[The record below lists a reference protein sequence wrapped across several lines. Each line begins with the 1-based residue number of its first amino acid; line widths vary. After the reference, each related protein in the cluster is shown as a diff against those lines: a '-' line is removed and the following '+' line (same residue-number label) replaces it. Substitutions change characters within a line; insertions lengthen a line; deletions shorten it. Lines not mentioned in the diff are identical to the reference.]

1 MGGDGTRSR
10 KYNFVKVFSDAQA
23 ISAGEWHSMVMKT
36 DGTVWATG
44 YNSNGQ
50 LGNGQLGN
58 GTLYLERKFTTVF
71 SDAQAI
77 SAGGGHSMV
86 LKTDGTVWATG
97 DNSFGQLGDG
107 TRSRKRN
114 FVKVF
119 SDAQA

>member
-23 ISAGEWHSMVMKT
+23 ISAGKWHSMVLKTDGTVWATGYNIFGQLGDGTTTDKRNFTKVLPDAQAISAGYRHSMVLKT

-58 GTLYLERKFTTVF
+58 GTLYLERKFTTV
-71 SDAQAI
+71 
-77 SAGGGHSMV
+77 
-86 LKTDGTVWATG
+86 
-97 DNSFGQLGDG
+97 
-107 TRSRKRN
+107 
-114 FVKVF
+114 
-119 SDAQA
+119 